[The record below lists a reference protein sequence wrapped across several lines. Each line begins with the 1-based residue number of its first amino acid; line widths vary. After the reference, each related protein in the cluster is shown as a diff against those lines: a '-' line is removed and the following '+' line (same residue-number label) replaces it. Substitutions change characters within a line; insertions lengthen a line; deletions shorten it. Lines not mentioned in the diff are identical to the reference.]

1 LTTTPH
7 VWTPE
12 LAGPLDEFVARI
24 ARMVAEFVQEHGLEQ
39 AELRIELADGSHY
52 LVATTAADPGFGFF
66 SFTPHRLEGEE
77 PRRVIVPIGAVKA
90 IEMSAPDPDRR
101 VGFSAPE

>member
-1 LTTTPH
+1 M
-7 VWTPE
+7 
-12 LAGPLDEFVARI
+12 AGPLDEFVARI
-24 ARMVAEFVQEHGLEQ
+24 TRMVADFVQEHRLEQ
-39 AELRIELADGSHY
+39 AELRIELADGSRY